1 MIDSLQYFHFLR
13 PWWLLAI
20 PVALALWW
28 LIRPRTAAASSLP
41 QNIAPHL
48 AEAMQVGS
56 GKARQVYAIDGVMLA
71 LVLMTIA
78 VAGPAWTRMPN
89 PLVADT
95 APLVVALKVSE
106 SMETPDLAPS
116 RLGRAKFKILD
127 LIAARAGARTA
138 LVAYAGSAHNVSP
151 LTEDPGILRPLLE
164 GLTPAVMPESGDNA
178 ADALGLA
185 SEILTT
191 AETAGAI
198 LFVLDDLDP
207 LNIDTFNTPTDP
219 ARPPVVFLVA
229 APDSVSLPQ
238 LDRVKD
244 AQIVR
249 ITPDDQDI
257 AQIERRV
264 KSAYAAAL
272 AGDDRLKWDD
282 RGWML
287 AWPAGLLVLLWFRQ
301 GWTMRWAIIALLGSG
316 LLMPSQLRAQ
326 DIEPSWKDWFLT
338 ADQQGRIAFENKNFK
353 EAAELFQ
360 DPQWRGYA
368 NYKSGQYEEAAEIF
382 VRLDTAEAAFAEGMA
397 RIRFREY
404 RPAIAAFEKAL
415 IRQPDFPE
423 AQTNLEIARAIL
435 NYVEDA
441 REASDTGED
450 TGIGADD
457 VVFDNEEARG
467 TQTQIEAPQQDSAAL
482 TAEQWM
488 SSIDT
493 DMTDFLRSRFILEN
507 EARKP

>member
-1 MIDSLQYFHFLR
+1 M
-13 PWWLLAI
+13 
-20 PVALALWW
+20 
-28 LIRPRTAAASSLP
+28 
-41 QNIAPHL
+41 
-48 AEAMQVGS
+48 
-56 GKARQVYAIDGVMLA
+56 
-71 LVLMTIA
+71 
-78 VAGPAWTRMPN
+78 
-89 PLVADT
+89 
-95 APLVVALKVSE
+95 
-106 SMETPDLAPS
+106 
-116 RLGRAKFKILD
+116 
-127 LIAARAGARTA
+127 
-138 LVAYAGSAHNVSP
+138 
-151 LTEDPGILRPLLE
+151 
-164 GLTPAVMPESGDNA
+164 
-178 ADALGLA
+178 
-185 SEILTT
+185 
-191 AETAGAI
+191 
-198 LFVLDDLDP
+198 
-207 LNIDTFNTPTDP
+207 
-219 ARPPVVFLVA
+219 
-229 APDSVSLPQ
+229 
-238 LDRVKD
+238 
-244 AQIVR
+244 
-249 ITPDDQDI
+249 
-257 AQIERRV
+257 
-264 KSAYAAAL
+264 
-272 AGDDRLKWDD
+272 
-282 RGWML
+282 
-287 AWPAGLLVLLWFRQ
+287 
-301 GWTMRWAIIALLGSG
+301 LGSG